1 VSAGEALYRAAARA
15 APAALALLAPCSGR
29 LRRGVQGR
37 RGTVRSMQEW
47 SRAARDPGRPLVWL
61 HAPSVGEA
69 LMAQAILGALRDRR
83 PDVQAAFTFFSPSA
97 ERVARRVGAD
107 WSGWLPWDI
116 GAHVA
121 AALDA
126 LQPACVAFVRTEVWP
141 VLGAAAAARGARV
154 VLLNGVL
161 APGSSRTRPAARF
174 LLGAAYRRLDAIG
187 AVAVED
193 AGRFR
198 LLGVEPARVTV
209 TGDARFDQ
217 VWQRVSRLRPPPVV
231 EAIRRAP
238 GPWLVAGSTWPQD
251 ESRIVE
257 SLVQQRARGAPWR
270 AVVAPHEPTAAHV
283 AALERRLAAAGLHHA
298 RLPAD
303 DAPGLPDADVLV
315 VDRTGVLAD
324 LYAAADAAYVGGG
337 FGSAGLH
344 SVAEPAAHGVPVL
357 CGPRHGSAREAER
370 LVRAGGGVTVRD
382 PAELADALARWRAGA
397 GRSAAA
403 EAAGAAARRFV
414 EMARGGAAANALLIL
429 ADLPEPRPRTGPG
442 RDADGAGRPVD

>member
-37 RGTVRSMQEW
+37 RSTVRSMQEW
-47 SRAARDPGRPLVWL
+47 SRAARDPDRPLVWL

-107 WSGWLPWDI
+107 WSGWLPWDTA
-116 GAHVA
+116 AHVA
-121 AALDA
+121 AALAA

-141 VLGAAAAARGARV
+141 VLGAVAAARGARV

-187 AVAVED
+187 VVAVED
-193 AGRFR
+193 AERFR
-198 LLGVEPARVTV
+198 LLGVEPERVTV

-217 VWQRVSRLRPPPVV
+217 VWQRLSRLRPPQVV

-257 SLVQQRARGAPWR
+257 SLVRQRARGAPWR

-283 AALERRLAAAGLHHA
+283 AALERRLDAAGLHHV

-303 DAPGLPDADVLV
+303 DAPELPDAEVLV

-344 SVAEPAAHGVPVL
+344 SVVEPAAHGVPVL
-357 CGPRHGSAREAER
+357 HGPQHGSAREAER
-370 LVRAGGGVTVRD
+370 LVQAGGGVTVRD
-382 PAELADALARWRAGA
+382 ALELADALAHWRGGA

-403 EAAGAAARRFV
+403 AAAGGAARRFV
-414 EMARGGAAANALLIL
+414 EMALGGAAANALLIL
-429 ADLPEPRPRTGPG
+429 ADLPEPRPRLG
-442 RDADGAGRPVD
+442 RDADRTARPID